1 MIKANNSRLGKCLY
15 TLYPGDY
22 FATREDCVLG
32 TVTGMTVCVCVYDD
46 GMRIGGMGHFIVP
59 GMMGTEGIV
68 ADEIAAQGITSMEYL
83 IGEIVKLGGDRKYL
97 KAKLFGAGYL
107 KTGASRADGLAL
119 SNIRF
124 LNEYFAFEKIK
135 VEKEDLGGQYRRQ
148 VLFHPG
154 NGNAFRRFQRR
165 NEDSSEFIKL
175 EQEYIDNLFRN
186 KQRYGKVYLFE

>member
-1 MIKANNSRLGKCLY
+1 MY
-15 TLYPGDY
+15 TLFPGDH
-22 FATREDCVLG
+22 FATREDCILA

-46 GMRIGGMGHFIVP
+46 GMKIGGMGHFIVP

-107 KTGASRADGLAL
+107 KAASDQMEGVAL

-124 LNEYFAFEKIK
+124 LNEYFALEKIK

-148 VLFHPG
+148 VIFNPG
-154 NGNAFRRFQRR
+154 NGVAFRRFQRR
-165 NEDSSEFIKL
+165 NEDSSEFIRL
-175 EQEYIDNLFRN
+175 EQEYIDNVFRN
-186 KQRYGKVYLFE
+186 KQRYGKVYIFE